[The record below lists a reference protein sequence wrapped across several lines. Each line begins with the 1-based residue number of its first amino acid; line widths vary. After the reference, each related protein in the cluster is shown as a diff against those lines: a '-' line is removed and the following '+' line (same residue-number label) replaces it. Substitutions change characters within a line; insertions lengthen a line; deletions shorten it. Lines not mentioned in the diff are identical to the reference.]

1 MICGRLLAPVHH
13 DASPP
18 YDSQKNHQL
27 DRHGC
32 DEYEDKLAASC
43 PMPEKAVVSSA
54 CSKKTIP
61 HRSLTL
67 ARLYFPSYFYSFSR
81 SVAHRT
87 WSLDPGYITMNC
99 HIPAKICRK
108 IKLWPSTNCV
118 CHANC
123 SRSGWKNLFLIRQL
137 SAALFVL
144 VWVRSICAPYWFNG
158 HLACR

>member
-1 MICGRLLAPVHH
+1 MFVNINNQMICGRLLAPVHH

-67 ARLYFPSYFYSFSR
+67 ARLYFPSYF
-81 SVAHRT
+81 
-87 WSLDPGYITMNC
+87 L
-99 HIPAKICRK
+99 
-108 IKLWPSTNCV
+108 
-118 CHANC
+118 
-123 SRSGWKNLFLIRQL
+123 
-137 SAALFVL
+137 
-144 VWVRSICAPYWFNG
+144 
-158 HLACR
+158 